1 MKERKKMIP
10 LEDNDYNLVDGACWL
25 ELKGFSIRVNS
36 TDEGVVV
43 DVYEKGKEDQDCIA
57 STYAFD
63 SDLESN
69 NENSN
74 VF

>member
-1 MKERKKMIP
+1 MTE
-10 LEDNDYNLVDGACWL
+10 LEDKEYVLVDGACWL

-63 SDLESN
+63 SELESQD
-69 NENSN
+69 EELDVS
-74 VF
+74 